1 MKSVM
6 RGAVL
11 AIASVFAVAAAAHA
25 ETLDVKVPFAFMVGS
40 QKMPAGVYR
49 VERDPSMPSSVIL
62 IQGQH
67 GNRAQLFVQ
76 TTPLIGANPAGDAPA
91 LVFVPDETG
100 QRLTQVWEASGVGQE
115 IARSRDRSRHV
126 SEIVVFANHRS

>member
-6 RGAVL
+6 RGVML
-11 AIASVFAVAAAAHA
+11 AMASVFAVAAAAHA

-40 QKMPAGVYR
+40 QKMPAGEYR
-49 VERDPSMPSSVIL
+49 VERDSSMPSSVIL

-76 TTPLIGANPAGDAPA
+76 TTPLLGANPAGDAPA
-91 LVFVPDETG
+91 LVFVPDETAN
-100 QRLTQVWEASGVGQE
+100 RLTQVWGTSTTGQE

-126 SEIVVFANHRS
+126 SEIVVSANHRS